1 MLARLLNSIVSWGEH
16 TVYDY
21 VLVLQ
26 QYDLEQTWGMS
37 EVLATLECEVESF
50 PKLIG
55 PHRARQHALMLDGH
69 LADRPY
75 YIMLDDDQEMLPDTS
90 FKQAM
95 QVAGHQLS
103 GLVSIRQAPTP
114 GRVAALR
121 KRVMGIEPKP
131 FVCTDGGMVLARHT
145 ADVIRRMPQAD
156 YSCDNTEW
164 SLAAYL
170 EGLMNASDHDNW
182 SLHRA
187 GSRGG
192 RRASPGRLDDGWL
205 STPRVTP
212 DPLFVRYG
220 AMTQKLP
227 DVCAANR
234 VGWTRGFTQ
243 RAHTL
248 HHAAAR
254 QRAKEIEHV

>member
-1 MLARLLNSIVSWGEH
+1 MLARLLSSFTHWVERWD
-16 TVYDY
+16 YDY
-21 VLVLQ
+21 LLVLQ
-26 QYDLEQTWGMS
+26 AYPVGW
-37 EVLATLECEVESF
+37 LASSYETLESF
-50 PKLIG
+50 ELIG
-55 PHRARQHALMLDGH
+55 PHRARQSALLH
-69 LADRPY
+69 TDRDF

-95 QVAGHQLS
+95 EVAKHPLS

-114 GRVAALR
+114 QLVADR
-121 KRVMGIEPKP
+121 RRRVMGVEPTP

-145 ADVIRRMPQAD
+145 ADVIRRMPPAD

-164 SLAAYL
+164 SLATYMA
-170 EGLMNASDHDNW
+170 GLMNASDHDNW

-192 RRASPGRLDDGWL
+192 RRASAGRLDDGWL
-205 STPRVTP
+205 SRPRVTP
-212 DPLFVRYG
+212 DPRFVRYG
-220 AMTQKLP
+220 EMKQQLP
-227 DVCAANR
+227 DVHAANR

-243 RAHTL
+243 AAHAA

-254 QRAKEIEHV
+254 KLAEELEHVR